1 MESLTPQQRYYLKN
15 KDKVIAR
22 VYKKRGQ
29 PIETQITTIETNIE
43 TQSPTIETN
52 IETQSPTIDTT
63 IETQTPPIETNI
75 ETQSPTIETQTH
87 PIPYHVIKH
96 QTNKTRI
103 HKQLLRRIYFIKWN
117 WNMDQLLTEYKRI
130 APLYFADR
138 NTQNLMIN

>member
-15 KDKVIAR
+15 KDKVKAR

-29 PIETQITTIETNIE
+29 PIETQTPTIETTIETIME
-43 TQSPTIETN
+43 TQT
-52 IETQSPTIDTT
+52 PTIDTA
-63 IETQTPPIETNI
+63 
-75 ETQSPTIETQTH
+75 IETQTH
-87 PIPYHVIKH
+87 HIPYHVIKH

-117 WNMDQLLTEYKRI
+117 WNMDQLLTEYKSI

-138 NTQNLMIN
+138 NTKNLMIN